1 MLHPWA
7 WQIKDGLDGASMDIL
22 DNPRRYDLTGEVGF
36 ALALNAML
44 RLRTGGVVVVGL
56 CCESFSVMHLGS
68 TKGC

>member
-1 MLHPWA
+1 
-7 WQIKDGLDGASMDIL
+7 MDIL